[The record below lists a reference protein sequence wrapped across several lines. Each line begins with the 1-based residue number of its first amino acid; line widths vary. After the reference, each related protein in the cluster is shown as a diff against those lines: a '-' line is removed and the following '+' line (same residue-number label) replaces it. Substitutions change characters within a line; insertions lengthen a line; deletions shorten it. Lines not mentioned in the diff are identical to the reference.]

1 MYWITSS
8 IDVIAIFCSKLK
20 TFPRNIWPT
29 YHFIVQFQIKKH
41 FSRKQKPH
49 TLSTSP
55 SLESLINE
63 RIRCKIVLRKTKSL
77 TCVLPLFPGIAGS
90 PFDAVLRAW
99 TWKQTTRRIQY
110 FHLAR
115 AQLFGPDSWL
125 MAIMFPLFT
134 PAQPGGERWLWSVWN
149 SVEMAW
155 KAKGRRCFD
164 DKIKTKI
171 WDDFFFRC
179 SEFLVAKERMFA
191 IFYWSFFLLNPL
203 AASPAETEANVW
215 PDGFPVSAKN
225 TKYPDKVQSQRK
237 CFIDLSLL
245 CCLRIGRFMLCFGFF
260 VLFLRVCCPHLW
272 FDLWGWNFA
281 EDLLFSSGWWLAG
294 QLASC
299 NTRKDSS

>member
-1 MYWITSS
+1 M
-8 IDVIAIFCSKLK
+8 IAIFCSKLK

-55 SLESLINE
+55 LINE

-134 PAQPGGERWLWSVWN
+134 PAQPGGERWMWSVGN

-191 IFYWSFFLLNPL
+191 IFLLVLFSPESSRCLPGRDRTQCLTRWFSGQREKYKISGQGAKPKEVLYWSL
-203 AASPAETEANVW
+203 ASL
-215 PDGFPVSAKN
+215 
-225 TKYPDKVQSQRK
+225 
-237 CFIDLSLL
+237 LSLDRAIYAVFWGFCFVFASLLPSPVVWFMRLKL
-245 CCLRIGRFMLCFGFF
+245 CGGFA
-260 VLFLRVCCPHLW
+260 VQLW
-272 FDLWGWNFA
+272 LVAGWPA
-281 EDLLFSSGWWLAG
+281 CKL
-294 QLASC
+294 
-299 NTRKDSS
+299 

>member
-1 MYWITSS
+1 M
-8 IDVIAIFCSKLK
+8 IAIFCSKLK

-55 SLESLINE
+55 LINE

-115 AQLFGPDSWL
+115 AQLFGPDTWL

-134 PAQPGGERWLWSVWN
+134 PAQPGGERWLWSVGN

-155 KAKGRRCFD
+155 KAKGRRYFD

-171 WDDFFFRC
+171 WDDFFFSLFRVSC
-179 SEFLVAKERMFA
+179 RKRADVC
-191 IFYWSFFLLNPL
+191 YFFIGPFF
-203 AASPAETEANVW
+203 SW
-215 PDGFPVSAKN
+215 
-225 TKYPDKVQSQRK
+225 
-237 CFIDLSLL
+237 ILSLPPRPRPRPMFDQMVFRSARKIQNIRTRCKAKGSALLISRFFAVLGSGDL
-245 CCLRIGRFMLCFGFF
+245 CCVLGFLFCFCESAALTCGLIYEVETLRRI
-260 VLFLRVCCPHLW
+260 CCSALV
-272 FDLWGWNFA
+272 G
-281 EDLLFSSGWWLAG
+281 GWLASLQAVIQG
-294 QLASC
+294 RIPVNL
-299 NTRKDSS
+299 K